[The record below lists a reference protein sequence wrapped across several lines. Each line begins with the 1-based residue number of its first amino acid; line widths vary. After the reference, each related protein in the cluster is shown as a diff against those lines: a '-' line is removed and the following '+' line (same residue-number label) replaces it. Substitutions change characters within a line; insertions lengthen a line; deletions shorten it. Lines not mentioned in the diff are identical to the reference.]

1 MEKIKTQTVYIS
13 VDDNSDKRF
22 GWVVNSEGKG
32 VLPVEKK
39 EDQVVMSKEEIG
51 KIINTAFDAHR
62 ELKVDNESVD
72 DFIKYKQWYI
82 SNLLNNEQ

>member
-1 MEKIKTQTVYIS
+1 MITQTVYIP

-39 EDQVVMSKEEIG
+39 ENKIVMSIDEFRSIVAEAQGFSYDVGLDNCSVAESK
-51 KIINTAFDAHR
+51 KLSDTYIN
-62 ELKVDNESVD
+62 
-72 DFIKYKQWYI
+72 
-82 SNLLNNEQ
+82 NLLAEKV